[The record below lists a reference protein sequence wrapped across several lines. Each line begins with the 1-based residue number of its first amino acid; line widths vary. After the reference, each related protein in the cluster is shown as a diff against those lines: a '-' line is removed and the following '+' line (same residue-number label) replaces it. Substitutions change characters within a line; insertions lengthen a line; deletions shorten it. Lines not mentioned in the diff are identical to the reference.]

1 MAGIFK
7 VGDRVYLR
15 KPHSNNAV
23 GHGTVVSVYPT
34 FRVHTIPLG
43 NDSIAVRVDHV
54 DDYLH
59 PLPLQS
65 MEATHLGETEL
76 GMNIDYTN
84 RQNWFLLEVYIV
96 MKMTDGAKI
105 PVAEGLVTQTAP
117 STFVNNKELEELNV
131 GVAVTKLTDGISLDS
146 LRNTSLSDF
155 STGPKLISW
164 SIKSVFSKKFC
175 RSLHSLQH
183 EVHDD
188 QESEVP
194 VSSDDDDDDEEFIG
208 GTPPPP
214 ESRESQREFEPAKK
228 KRHYNSSVRNPPD
241 PLRRA
246 RSNAKKKAQQETT
259 EEKIRG
265 IQRTTCCGDLCCRKV
280 SYEVIRQ
287 CRLEYFG
294 LPHDDK
300 EEYIHTRLHMRH
312 QSAID
317 EGKHIIDQKLICKR
331 GFWTIYGFS
340 KTKYYKMI
348 AQSLDGIVRGY
359 HGNKGRLKPRA
370 TTSEAHALL
379 KQLLQQLAE
388 PMPHMQC
395 TFADGSTGVVQM
407 LPSCYTRKSIMRE
420 LNAKIASI
428 GGSGVSKSL
437 FYTTWASTYKNY
449 KFHKRG
455 AFAKCDTCIKL
466 KLQLMEERKP
476 DFR

>member
-23 GHGTVVSVYPT
+23 GHGTVVLVHLT

-43 NDSIAVRVDHV
+43 NDSIVVRVDHV

-59 PLPLQS
+59 PLPLQL
-65 MEATHLGETEL
+65 MDATHLGEIEL
-76 GMNIDYTN
+76 GMNVRWPTDLLRQFSLPDDPVQDDALRDGARVQCSQSPFLAQLPQIDYTN

-96 MKMTDGAKI
+96 MKITDGAKI

-117 STFVNNKELEELNV
+117 STSINNKELGELN
-131 GVAVTKLTDGISLDS
+131 
-146 LRNTSLSDF
+146 
-155 STGPKLISW
+155 
-164 SIKSVFSKKFC
+164 
-175 RSLHSLQH
+175 H
-183 EVHDD
+183 EVQND

-194 VSSDDDDDDEEFIG
+194 VSSGDEDDDEEFIG
-208 GTPPPP
+208 ETLPPP
-214 ESRESQREFEPAKK
+214 ESRKSQPEFEPAKK

-246 RSNAKKKAQQETT
+246 RSNAKKKVQQETI

-312 QSAID
+312 QSVID

-348 AQSLDGIVRGY
+348 A
-359 HGNKGRLKPRA
+359 
-370 TTSEAHALL
+370 
-379 KQLLQQLAE
+379 
-388 PMPHMQC
+388 
-395 TFADGSTGVVQM
+395 
-407 LPSCYTRKSIMRE
+407 
-420 LNAKIASI
+420 
-428 GGSGVSKSL
+428 
-437 FYTTWASTYKNY
+437 
-449 KFHKRG
+449 
-455 AFAKCDTCIKL
+455 
-466 KLQLMEERKP
+466 
-476 DFR
+476 